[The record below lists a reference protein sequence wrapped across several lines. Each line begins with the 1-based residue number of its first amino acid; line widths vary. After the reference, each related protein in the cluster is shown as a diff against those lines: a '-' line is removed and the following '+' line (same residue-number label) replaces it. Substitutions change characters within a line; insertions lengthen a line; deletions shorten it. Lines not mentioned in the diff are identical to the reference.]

1 MAPPLQHPTP
11 TLPPRTTIT
20 DRLRE
25 RSPPHTNYAGASR
38 ITRVQDSGSRP
49 VAELNPWL
57 YSDLESLT
65 LALFSE
71 IREALP
77 KSERWSEARE
87 KIGGFG
93 KAISPLGKFTALFG
107 LDSEGLLQEVGSR
120 ISGDTS
126 ASAAKHKA
134 EEALRKAGHP
144 VLVVMDD
151 LDRLTPK
158 SSSSSSSW
166 YASLAICPMC
176 TT

>member
-1 MAPPLQHPTP
+1 MRDDFHA
-11 TLPPRTTIT
+11 LPPRGAQGGLP
-20 DRLRE
+20 DESSVE
-25 RSPPHTNYAGASR
+25 RQH
-38 ITRVQDSGSRP
+38 RP
-49 VAELNPWL
+49 AVRCQGWLIAELNPWL

-77 KSERWSEARE
+77 KDERWSEARQ

-93 KAISPLGKFTALFG
+93 QAISPLGKITALFG
-107 LDSEGLLQEVGSR
+107 LDSEGLLQEVSNR

-134 EEALRKAGHP
+134 EEALRKAGRP

-151 LDRLTPK
+151 LDARPGWGRRARRCRH
-158 SSSSSSSW
+158 SS
-166 YASLAICPMC
+166 AGRR
-176 TT
+176 